1 MFVQVLVIVAAT
13 HSATPC
19 GDVYSPHQQWVS
31 ALSATQESTFVRFPS
46 PAPDLAPCVK
56 ILRFMASVSEIRQ
69 KWKGW
74 ISPAFGA
81 HLTFLKISRIRGTQT
96 AKPMIEAKAESE

>member
-1 MFVQVLVIVAAT
+1 MFIQVLVIVAAT

-46 PAPDLAPCVK
+46 PAP
-56 ILRFMASVSEIRQ
+56 ILRLAVS
-69 KWKGW
+69 
-74 ISPAFGA
+74 P
-81 HLTFLKISRIRGTQT
+81 
-96 AKPMIEAKAESE
+96 

>member
-1 MFVQVLVIVAAT
+1 MFVQVLVIVVAT

-46 PAPDLAPCVK
+46 LAPK
-56 ILRFMASVSEIRQ
+56 I
-69 KWKGW
+69 
-74 ISPAFGA
+74 PP
-81 HLTFLKISRIRGTQT
+81 LKFPKVHKT
-96 AKPMIEAKAESE
+96 K